1 MSGLSASMWT
11 GVSGL
16 QTHSK
21 NMNVIGNNL
30 ANVSTLGFKSQRM
43 DFNDY
48 LYLSGSSASG
58 PTQIGAGSGVY
69 ALLGDFSQGAF
80 ESTNSATDLA
90 IDGNGFFGV
99 RKPNAEQVFYT
110 RAGDFYFN
118 QSRELVNPAGLRLQ
132 GWAVDNTTKNDL
144 SFKQSGPMGSATSSK
159 VESVFVGKG
168 TPTDIILDSWNC
180 APQRTSSAKFILGL
194 VNDSD
199 KNDNVA
205 ADNPTLG
212 LFTAWDGSD
221 PEKAP
226 LADTSY
232 AHQTT
237 ITTYDEGGRTHELTV
252 YYDQVSED
260 RFKDTTDPKK
270 ITTTLPDGYSMYE
283 YIVTM
288 KPGEDMRK
296 ANDGTAL
303 AGTKAAG
310 LLMTGVLVFDSAGT
324 LVNQSAYTYNGTNG
338 AQTTATANP
347 LEAWSPTKF
356 SSNGLPTFTANWN
369 GVAGAD
375 HVWDLP
381 DNTKAYDETTNNNSV
396 ARDNII
402 ELDLG
407 IKTGGD
413 WTTVTPNKTNP
424 TDLPGKTLAD
434 MDTKKEV
441 PVDPAKP
448 GGDKWKILDY
458 NTIELMQNPTTQAD
472 ATSNNLNSFVEQ
484 YRSQNGYGSGILS
497 SYSIDEHGVVYGVY
511 NNNQTLALYQIT
523 MYDFHNQ
530 QGLRREGGNLYS
542 ATSDSGEPRIGAAG
556 DNGFGKT
563 NAYNI
568 ENSNVD
574 MTTEL
579 VRMIS
584 CQRGFQSNSKI
595 VTTVD
600 TMLETVI
607 GMKR

>member
-99 RKPNAEQVFYT
+99 RKPNSEQVFYT

-118 QSRELVNPAGLRLQ
+118 ENRELVNPAGLRLQ
-132 GWAVDNTTKNDL
+132 GWAVDNASKNDL
-144 SFKQSGPMGSATSSK
+144 SFKQNGTAASATSSK

-194 VNDSD
+194 NNDSD
-199 KNDNVA
+199 KNDKISAN
-205 ADNPTLG
+205 NPTLG
-212 LFTAWDGSD
+212 LFTAWNGSD

-226 LADTSY
+226 LADGNY
-232 AHQTT
+232 AHQST

-260 RFKDTTDPKK
+260 RFKDTTQNPA
-270 ITTTLPDGYSMYE
+270 TTTLPDGYSMYE

-288 KPGEDMRK
+288 KPGEDMRTGF
-296 ANDGTAL
+296 AN
-303 AGTKAAG
+303 TKAAG
-310 LLMTGVLVFDSAGT
+310 MLMTGVLVFDAAGK
-324 LVNQSAYTYNGTNG
+324 LVNQSAYTYNGAG
-338 AQTTATANP
+338 AGTATDIP
-347 LEAWSPTKF
+347 LTSWSPTKF

-369 GVAGAD
+369 GLEGAD
-375 HVWDLP
+375 HVWG
-381 DNTKAYDETTNNNSV
+381 DNGDVNNPNAT

-413 WTTVTPNKTNP
+413 WTNVQPHDPQDPTKIPTTTLNNMGLKTDTNKNWQ
-424 TDLPGKTLAD
+424 
-434 MDTKKEV
+434 V
-441 PVDPAKP
+441 
-448 GGDKWKILDY
+448 LDY
-458 NTIELMQNPTTQAD
+458 NTIELMENPTTQAD

-556 DNGFGKT
+556 DNGFGET

>member
-118 QSRELVNPAGLRLQ
+118 ENRELVNPAGLRLQ
-132 GWAVDNTTKNDL
+132 GWAVDNTSKNAI
-144 SFKQSGPMGSATSSK
+144 SFKPGGAAGSAADASK
-159 VESVFVGKG
+159 VESAFVGKG

-180 APQRTSSAKFILGL
+180 LPQRTSSVKNILGL
-194 VNDSD
+194 VDD
-199 KNDNVA
+199 VTQYDNSYTDA
-205 ADNPTLG
+205 TANSTLG
-212 LFTAWDGSD
+212 LFKKWNGSD
-221 PEKAP
+221 PTKVTP
-226 LADTSY
+226 MADSAY
-232 AHQTT
+232 AHQSTF
-237 ITTYDEGGRTHELTV
+237 TTYDEGGKTHELTI
-252 YYDQVSED
+252 YYDQVNASTI
-260 RFKDTTDPKK
+260 KN
-270 ITTTLPDGYSMYE
+270 LPSGYKAYE
-283 YIVTM
+283 YVVTM
-288 KPGEDMRK
+288 NPAEDMRT
-296 ANDGTAL
+296 DGNGDAFAGKKTA
-303 AGTKAAG
+303 GM
-310 LLMTGVLVFDSAGT
+310 LMTGVLIFNGSGQ
-324 LVNQSAYTYNGTNG
+324 LVNQSAYTFNGGDVVDGNG
-338 AQTTATANP
+338 DIEP
-347 LEAWSPTKF
+347 SSWSPTKF
-356 SSNGLPTFTANWN
+356 SANGLPTFTANWN
-369 GVAGAD
+369 GVAGAN
-375 HVWDLP
+375 HVWD
-381 DNTKAYDETTNNNSV
+381 DNGAGATNNPNST
-396 ARDNII
+396 AQANMI
-402 ELDLG
+402 ELNLG
-407 IKTGGD
+407 LTTGGD
-413 WTTVTPNKTNP
+413 WVQDPLANPPAAPINPNAGNGITPP
-424 TDLPGKTLAD
+424 TATLTDAPAVYAASAGNNAN
-434 MDTKKEV
+434 MYWMQ
-441 PVDPAKP
+441 DPKA
-448 GGDKWKILDY
+448 
-458 NTIELMQNPTTQAD
+458 QAD
-472 ATSNNLNSFVEQ
+472 ATACNQTKSIVDQ

>member
-48 LYLSGSSASG
+48 LYLTGSSASG

-99 RKPNAEQVFYT
+99 RKPNSEQVFYT

-118 QSRELVNPAGLRLQ
+118 QNRELVNPAGMRLQ
-132 GWAVDNTTKNDL
+132 GWAVDNTSKNAIT
-144 SFKQSGPMGSATSSK
+144 FKTGGAAGSAADASK
-159 VESVFVGKG
+159 VESAFVGKG

-180 APQRTSSAKFILGL
+180 LPQRTSSVKNILGL
-194 VNDSD
+194 VDDITTYD
-199 KNDNVA
+199 KSKRA
-205 ADNPTLG
+205 AGENSTLG
-212 LFTAWDGSD
+212 LFKAWNGSD
-221 PEKAP
+221 PANTPP
-226 LADTSY
+226 LADTAA
-232 AHQTT
+232 AHQSTF
-237 ITTYDEGGRTHELTV
+237 TTYDEGGKTHDLTI
-252 YYDQVSED
+252 YYDQVD
-260 RFKDTTDPKK
+260 ANT
-270 ITTTLPDGYSMYE
+270 IVNLPSGYKAYE

-288 KPGEDMRK
+288 NPEEDMRT
-296 ANDGTAL
+296 GF

-310 LLMTGVLVFDSAGT
+310 LLMTGVLIFNGSGQ
-324 LVNQSAYTYNGTNG
+324 LVNQSAYTYNG
-338 AQTTATANP
+338 ADPMDPANP
-347 LEAWSPTKF
+347 DNVNLAAWSPTKF

-369 GVAGAD
+369 GVTGAD
-375 HVWDLP
+375 HVWGNDGS
-381 DNTKAYDETTNNNSV
+381 ATNPNATAQANM
-396 ARDNII
+396 I
-402 ELDLG
+402 ELNLG
-407 IKTGGD
+407 LTTGGD
-413 WTTVTPNKTNP
+413 WVQDPYLDPPQPLDPNQNSTTPPTGVGNVLQDTPIVYTTAGGNNANTHWMQ
-424 TDLPGKTLAD
+424 D
-434 MDTKKEV
+434 
-441 PVDPAKP
+441 AKA
-448 GGDKWKILDY
+448 
-458 NTIELMQNPTTQAD
+458 QAD
-472 ATSNNLNSFVEQ
+472 ATSCNQTKSIVDQ

-497 SYSIDEHGVVYGVY
+497 SYTIDEHGVVYGVY

-556 DNGFGKT
+556 DNGFGET